1 MHILK
6 TGLLFLLFFIGNQT
20 VISGQ
25 ENHTQSIVKVG
36 VYNNKP
42 KIFIKKNG
50 VPDGIFISV
59 INYVAKNENL
69 KIEYVQG
76 NWGQLKNM
84 LENGEID
91 ILPDMAFSSE
101 RDSLYSLN
109 KLPVIGSWLE
119 VFSTKKNPIN
129 SILDL
134 QGKKIG
140 VLSGSMQS
148 EYLDE
153 VVKQDFN
160 LTFKTIPFVDYESS
174 ADALKNGTID
184 IIVADRFFYF
194 SDYFYKEIVSTGI
207 IFRPADLFFAFTKNK
222 NPELIKLVDKNLS
235 ILKNKKDSEYYDSLH
250 RLLDKDYNRS
260 IPIYL
265 KWTFFIVLAFS
276 AISLFFA
283 ILLKKRVELKTKEL
297 KLKNIDLLNAI
308 EKAKESD
315 HLKTVFLQNMSHE
328 IRTPMNGILGFLDLL
343 KTSNLDNLKRDKYID
358 VIKISSE
365 RLLDTINDIIELS
378 KIESGLIAVNYSN
391 VDVVKTLK
399 EYCDFFKYKA
409 NEKGLTINCI
419 QQIDENGAI
428 IKTDSYLLES
438 IFKNL
443 INNAIKFTDS
453 GSIEIGNYLEGENL
467 VFYVKDTGAGIP
479 SNRIEAI
486 FDRFVQSELN
496 ITRPHEGSGLGLSI
510 VKSYI
515 EMLNGK
521 IWVNSE
527 MEKGS
532 TFFFSIPYIPVYQ
545 EKSLQISND
554 DELKN
559 MSQKFTILIAEDDEI
574 SFFYLENI
582 LQNEEIMLIHAKN
595 GLEAVNFLKLN
606 PDISLIL
613 MDIKMPEMSGL
624 EATLEIR
631 KFNKSIPII
640 AQTAFS
646 ILGDK
651 ENILNSGCNDY
662 IAKPINKIEL
672 IKLIKK
678 YLPLN

>member
-1 MHILK
+1 M
-6 TGLLFLLFFIGNQT
+6 
-20 VISGQ
+20 
-25 ENHTQSIVKVG
+25 
-36 VYNNKP
+36 
-42 KIFIKKNG
+42 
-50 VPDGIFISV
+50 
-59 INYVAKNENL
+59 
-69 KIEYVQG
+69 
-76 NWGQLKNM
+76 
-84 LENGEID
+84 
-91 ILPDMAFSSE
+91 
-101 RDSLYSLN
+101 
-109 KLPVIGSWLE
+109 
-119 VFSTKKNPIN
+119 
-129 SILDL
+129 
-134 QGKKIG
+134 
-140 VLSGSMQS
+140 
-148 EYLDE
+148 
-153 VVKQDFN
+153 
-160 LTFKTIPFVDYESS
+160 
-174 ADALKNGTID
+174 
-184 IIVADRFFYF
+184 
-194 SDYFYKEIVSTGI
+194 
-207 IFRPADLFFAFTKNK
+207 
-222 NPELIKLVDKNLS
+222 
-235 ILKNKKDSEYYDSLH
+235 
-250 RLLDKDYNRS
+250 
-260 IPIYL
+260 
-265 KWTFFIVLAFS
+265 
-276 AISLFFA
+276 
-283 ILLKKRVELKTKEL
+283 
-297 KLKNIDLLNAI
+297 
-308 EKAKESD
+308 
-315 HLKTVFLQNMSHE
+315 
-328 IRTPMNGILGFLDLL
+328 
-343 KTSNLDNLKRDKYID
+343 
-358 VIKISSE
+358 
-365 RLLDTINDIIELS
+365 LDTINDIIELS
-378 KIESGLIAVNYSN
+378 KIESGMIAVNYSY

-409 NEKGLTINCI
+409 DEKGLTINCI

-428 IKTDSYLLES
+428 IKTDSYLLDS
-438 IFKNL
+438 VFKNL

-582 LQNEEIMLIHAKN
+582 LENEEIMIIHAKN

-672 IKLIKK
+672 INLIKK
-678 YLPLN
+678 YLSNLFSI

>member
-1 MHILK
+1 MRILK
-6 TGLLFLLFFIGNQT
+6 TSLLFLLFFIGNQP
-20 VISGQ
+20 VITGQ
-25 ENHTQSIVKVG
+25 ENDTQSIVKVG

-42 KIFIKKNG
+42 KIFINKNG

-76 NWGQLKNM
+76 NWVQLKNM

-91 ILPDMAFSSE
+91 ILPDMAYSTE

-129 SILDL
+129 SIIDL

-148 EYLDE
+148 EYLNE
-153 VVKQDFN
+153 VIKQDFD
-160 LTFKTIPFVDYESS
+160 LTFETMHFVDYASS
-174 ADALKNGTID
+174 ADALKNGAID

-222 NPELIKLVDKNLS
+222 NPELIKIVDKNLA
-235 ILKNKKDSEYYDSLH
+235 ILKNKKNSEYYDSLH
-250 RLLDKDYNRS
+250 RLLDKDYKKG
-260 IPIYL
+260 IPVYL
-265 KWTFFIVLAFS
+265 KWIFFIVLA
-276 AISLFFA
+276 ISVISVFFT
-283 ILLKKRVELKTKEL
+283 ILLKKRVALKTKEL
-297 KLKNIDLLNAI
+297 KLKNIELLNAI

-315 HLKTVFLQNMSHE
+315 QLKTIFLQNMSHE

-358 VIKISSE
+358 VVKISSE

-378 KIESGLIAVNYSN
+378 KIESGLITVNYSN

-399 EYCDFFKYKA
+399 DYCDFFKYKA
-409 NEKGLTINCI
+409 DEKGLTINCI
-419 QQIDENGAI
+419 QQIDHDRAI
-428 IKTDSYLLES
+428 IKTDHYFLDS

-510 VKSYI
+510 VKSYL

-521 IWVNSE
+521 IWVKSE

-532 TFFFSIPYIPVYQ
+532 TFFFSIPYNPVFK
-545 EKSLQISND
+545 EKSLQISNGAK
-554 DELKN
+554 LKN
-559 MSQKFTILIAEDDEI
+559 TTEKFTILIAEDDEI
-574 SFFYLENI
+574 SFYYLENI
-582 LQNEEIMLIHAKN
+582 LENEEIFIIHAKN
-595 GLEAVNFLKLN
+595 GLEAVDCLKLN
-606 PDISLIL
+606 SDISLIL

-624 EATLEIR
+624 EATQEIR

-646 ILGDK
+646 VLGDK
-651 ENILNSGCNDY
+651 ENILNAGCNDY

-672 IKLIKK
+672 INLIKK